1 MIDFALHIIV
11 VKDIAI
17 IKCIILSFYVI
28 RDIMKKK
35 SQPSVIRRMYL
46 GFAILVSLFVIT
58 IMFMLDGVSRIH
70 NQLKSITADA
80 LPLVSVSNNVSVQLL
95 VADKIFK
102 DYLTSQD
109 PQAMTTYSTEFE
121 KQTRI
126 FQQTR
131 NQLEQVTKNNPQLTK
146 SIQALTALEKRYF
159 AEAIIAMTN
168 YRLLL
173 LATDDRQQS
182 ARQFQQLQTELNIG
196 MKEFINEQDNI
207 AVKMLSKNYFEKL
220 KETETITLDALAS
233 DDATAIEKAIKS
245 NKVSV
250 NHLKN
255 TFRSLSTLQPKLKQA
270 FNDSVE
276 QYSID
281 IGRKDGVLDQH
292 FEYIQAQHR
301 LYSNIATLAKEIN
314 QAMSIVGDFNKQAN
328 SQMSQTITTA
338 DKTYTD
344 VVTKAI
350 IISITVIFLAIVV
363 GWYLARSVR
372 QPLVAILKTLDALTA
387 GNMTQRTE
395 TSHFIEFS
403 KLSNHINTLAEN
415 LQQILSQI
423 SHASSELS
431 TVATE
436 NHATTAEAKLRL
448 NSQRQQT
455 ASAATAMVEME
466 HSVTDVS
473 KSAQITMERVN
484 EVEQASATG
493 REVMTS
499 NINTAHQLS
508 TRLDESVHAVEQLQK
523 MSSNIGSILDVIRNI
538 ADQTNLLA
546 LNAAIEAARAGEQG
560 RGFAVVADEVRVL
573 AKRTTDSTSEIEA
586 MIKNLQTSSGQA
598 MTMMQ
603 SCVTEMDN
611 SISLASNANS
621 SMEEIQAIIIEISD
635 MSSQIAQAAEEQRCT
650 TTEIARSLEDISHI
664 ADNSYNAMEEMA
676 DTGVKLEH
684 LATEQNTL
692 VSRFKL

>member
-1 MIDFALHIIV
+1 
-11 VKDIAI
+11 
-17 IKCIILSFYVI
+17 
-28 RDIMKKK
+28 MKKK
-35 SQPSVIRRMYL
+35 SQTSVIRRMYL
-46 GFAILVSLFVIT
+46 GFTILVSLFVVT
-58 IMFMLDGVSRIH
+58 VMFMLDGIDRIH
-70 NQLKSITADA
+70 NQLKSITTDA
-80 LPLVSVSNNVSVQLL
+80 LPLVSASHNVSLQLL

-109 PQAMTTYSTEFE
+109 PQVMTAYSTEFE
-121 KQTRI
+121 QQTTV
-126 FQQTR
+126 FQQAR
-131 NQLEQVTKNNPQLTK
+131 NQLQQVTKNNPQLKK
-146 SIQALTALEKRYF
+146 SIQALTALEQRYF
-159 AEAIIAMTN
+159 TEATVAMTN

-173 LATDDRQQS
+173 LATNERQQS
-182 ARQFQQLQTELNIG
+182 SRQFQQLQTELNIG
-196 MKEFINEQDNI
+196 MKEFINEQDNLT
-207 AVKMLSKNYFEKL
+207 VKMLSKNYFLKL

-233 DDATAIEKAIKS
+233 DDTTVIEKAIKS
-245 NKVSV
+245 NKISV

-255 TFRSLSTLQPKLKQA
+255 TFRSLSVLQPELKQA
-270 FNDSVE
+270 FNESVE
-276 QYSID
+276 QYSLD
-281 IGRKDGVLDQH
+281 IGRAGGVLDQH

-314 QAMSIVGDFNKQAN
+314 QAMDLVGNFNKQAN
-328 SQMSQTITTA
+328 SQMSTTIATA
-338 DKTYTD
+338 DMTYTE

-350 IISITVIFLAIVV
+350 IIGIAVILLAIIV

-372 QPLVAILKTLDALTA
+372 RPLMAILKTLEALTT

-395 TSHFIEFS
+395 TSAFIEFS
-403 KLSNHINTLAEN
+403 QLSHHINMLAQN
-415 LQQILSQI
+415 LQQILTQI
-423 SHASSELS
+423 SHTSAELS

-436 NHATTAEAKLRL
+436 NHTTTAEAKQRL
-448 NSQRQQT
+448 NNQRQQT

-473 KSAQITMERVN
+473 KNIQITMERVN

-573 AKRTTDSTSEIEA
+573 AKRTTDSTAEIEA

-598 MTMMQ
+598 MNMMQ
-603 SCVTEMDN
+603 SCVIEMDN

-664 ADNSYNAMEEMA
+664 ADNSYNTMEEMA

>member
-1 MIDFALHIIV
+1 
-11 VKDIAI
+11 
-17 IKCIILSFYVI
+17 
-28 RDIMKKK
+28 
-35 SQPSVIRRMYL
+35 MYL
-46 GFAILVSLFVIT
+46 GFAILVALFVIT
-58 IMFMLDGVSRIH
+58 IIFMLDGVGRIH

-80 LPLVSVSNNVSVQLL
+80 LPLVSMSNNVSVQLL

-109 PQAMTTYSTEFE
+109 PQAMTTYRTEFK
-121 KQTRI
+121 KQTTV
-126 FQQTR
+126 FQQAR
-131 NQLEQVTKNNPQLTK
+131 NQLQQITKNNPQLTK
-146 SIQALTALEKRYF
+146 SIQELTALEQRYF
-159 AEAIIAMTN
+159 DEATIAMTN
-168 YRLLL
+168 YRSLL
-173 LATDDRQQS
+173 LAANKRQQS
-182 ARQFQQLQTELNIG
+182 SRQFQQLQTELNIG

-207 AVKMLSKNYFEKL
+207 AVKILSKNYFEKL
-220 KETETITLDALAS
+220 KETEIITLDALAS
-233 DDATAIEKAIKS
+233 DNTTAIEKAIKS
-245 NKVSV
+245 NKISV

-270 FNDSVE
+270 FGNSVE
-276 QYSID
+276 QYGLD
-281 IGRKDGVLDQH
+281 IGRTGGVLDQH
-292 FEYIQAQHR
+292 FEYIQAQHL

-314 QAMSIVGDFNKQAN
+314 QAMDLVGNFNKQAN
-328 SQMSQTITTA
+328 NQMSNTITTA
-338 DKTYTD
+338 DKTYSD
-344 VVTKAI
+344 VVTKAL
-350 IISITVIFLAIVV
+350 IISIIVILLAIIV

-372 QPLVAILKTLDALTA
+372 RPLMAILKTLETLTA

-395 TSHFIEFS
+395 TSTFIEFS
-403 KLSNHINTLAEN
+403 QLNHHINMLAQN
-415 LQQILSQI
+415 LQQILTQI
-423 SHASSELS
+423 SHTSAELS

-473 KSAQITMERVN
+473 KSAKITMERVN

-573 AKRTTDSTSEIEA
+573 AKRTTDSTAEIEA

-598 MTMMQ
+598 MNMMQ
-603 SCVTEMDN
+603 SCVIEMDN

-664 ADNSYNAMEEMA
+664 ADNSYNTMEEMA

>member
-1 MIDFALHIIV
+1 
-11 VKDIAI
+11 
-17 IKCIILSFYVI
+17 
-28 RDIMKKK
+28 
-35 SQPSVIRRMYL
+35 MYL
-46 GFAILVSLFVIT
+46 GFAILVALFVIT
-58 IMFMLDGVSRIH
+58 IMFMLDGVDRIH
-70 NQLKSITADA
+70 NQLKSITTDA
-80 LPLVSVSNNVSVQLL
+80 LPLVSASHNASLQLL

-109 PQAMTTYSTEFE
+109 PKAMAAYSAEFE
-121 KQTRI
+121 QQTTV
-126 FQQTR
+126 FQQAR
-131 NQLEQVTKNNPQLTK
+131 NQLQQVTKNNPQLK
-146 SIQALTALEKRYF
+146 GSIQALTELEQRYF
-159 AEAIIAMTN
+159 AEATIAMTN

-173 LATDDRQQS
+173 LATNERQQS
-182 ARQFQQLQTELNIG
+182 ARQFRQLQAELNIG
-196 MKEFINEQDNI
+196 MKEFINEQDNL
-207 AVKMLSKNYFEKL
+207 AVKMLSKNYFIKL

-233 DDATAIEKAIKS
+233 DDTAEIEKAIRS
-245 NKVSV
+245 NKISV

-255 TFRSLSTLQPKLKQA
+255 TFRSLSILQPELTQA
-270 FNDSVE
+270 FGKSVE
-276 QYSID
+276 QYGLD
-281 IGRKDGVLDQH
+281 IGRPGGVLDQH

-314 QAMSIVGDFNKQAN
+314 QSMNIVGDFNKQAN
-328 SQMSQTITTA
+328 DQMSTTIATA
-338 DKTYTD
+338 DTTYSE

-350 IISITVIFLAIVV
+350 IIGIAVILLAIIV

-372 QPLVAILKTLDALTA
+372 RPLMAILKTLEALTA

-395 TSHFIEFS
+395 ASTFIEFS
-403 KLSNHINTLAEN
+403 QLNHHINMLAQN
-415 LQQILSQI
+415 LQQILTQI

-436 NHATTAEAKLRL
+436 NHATTAEAKRRL
-448 NSQRQQT
+448 NNQRQQT
-455 ASAATAMVEME
+455 ASAATAMIEME

-484 EVEQASATG
+484 EVELASATG

-508 TRLDESVHAVEQLQK
+508 TRLDESVHAVQQLQK

-573 AKRTTDSTSEIEA
+573 AKRTTDSTAEIEA
-586 MIKNLQTSSGQA
+586 MIKNLQSSSGQA
-598 MTMMQ
+598 MNMMQ

-635 MSSQIAQAAEEQRCT
+635 MSTQIAQAAEEQRCT
-650 TTEIARSLEDISHI
+650 TAEIARSLEDISQI
-664 ADNSYNAMEEMA
+664 ADNSYNTMEEMA

>member
-1 MIDFALHIIV
+1 
-11 VKDIAI
+11 
-17 IKCIILSFYVI
+17 
-28 RDIMKKK
+28 
-35 SQPSVIRRMYL
+35 MYL
-46 GFAILVSLFVIT
+46 GFAILVALFVIT
-58 IMFMLDGVSRIH
+58 IIFMLDGVSRIH

-80 LPLVSVSNNVSVQLL
+80 LPLVSMSNNVSVQLL

-109 PQAMTTYSTEFE
+109 PQAMTTYRTEFK
-121 KQTRI
+121 KQTTV
-126 FQQTR
+126 FQQAR
-131 NQLEQVTKNNPQLTK
+131 NQLQQITKNNPQLTK
-146 SIQALTALEKRYF
+146 SIQALTALEQRYF
-159 AEAIIAMTN
+159 DEATIAMTN
-168 YRLLL
+168 YRSLL
-173 LATDDRQQS
+173 LATNKRQQS
-182 ARQFQQLQTELNIG
+182 SRQFQQLQTELNIG

-207 AVKMLSKNYFEKL
+207 AVKILSKNYFEKL
-220 KETETITLDALAS
+220 KETEIITLDALAS
-233 DDATAIEKAIKS
+233 DNTTAIEKAIKS
-245 NKVSV
+245 NKISV

-270 FNDSVE
+270 FGNSVE
-276 QYSID
+276 QYGLD
-281 IGRKDGVLDQH
+281 IGRTGGVLDQH
-292 FEYIQAQHR
+292 FEYIQAQHL

-314 QAMSIVGDFNKQAN
+314 QAMGIVGDFNKQAN
-328 SQMSQTITTA
+328 NQMSNTITTA
-338 DKTYTD
+338 DKTYSD
-344 VVTKAI
+344 VVTKAL
-350 IISITVIFLAIVV
+350 IISIIVILLAIIV

-372 QPLVAILKTLDALTA
+372 RPLMAILKTLETLTA

-395 TSHFIEFS
+395 TSTFIEFS
-403 KLSNHINTLAEN
+403 QLNHHINMLAQN
-415 LQQILSQI
+415 LQQILTQI
-423 SHASSELS
+423 SHTSAELS

-473 KSAQITMERVN
+473 KSAKITMERVN

-523 MSSNIGSILDVIRNI
+523 MSRNIGSILDVIRNI

-573 AKRTTDSTSEIEA
+573 AKRTTDSTAEIEV

-598 MTMMQ
+598 MNMMQ

-611 SISLASNANS
+611 SINLASNANS

-650 TTEIARSLEDISHI
+650 TTEIARSLEDISYI
-664 ADNSYNAMEEMA
+664 ADNSYNTMEEMA

>member
-1 MIDFALHIIV
+1 
-11 VKDIAI
+11 
-17 IKCIILSFYVI
+17 
-28 RDIMKKK
+28 MKKK
-35 SQPSVIRRMYL
+35 SQSSVIRRMYL
-46 GFAILVSLFVIT
+46 GFAILVALFVIT
-58 IMFMLDGVSRIH
+58 IIFMLDGVSRIH

-80 LPLVSVSNNVSVQLL
+80 LPLVSMSNNVSVQLL

-109 PQAMTTYSTEFE
+109 PQAMTTYRTEFK
-121 KQTRI
+121 KQTTV
-126 FQQTR
+126 FQQAR
-131 NQLEQVTKNNPQLTK
+131 NQLQQITKNNPQLTK
-146 SIQALTALEKRYF
+146 SIQALTALEQRYF
-159 AEAIIAMTN
+159 DEATIAMTN
-168 YRLLL
+168 YRSLL
-173 LATDDRQQS
+173 LATNKRQQS
-182 ARQFQQLQTELNIG
+182 SRQFQQLQTELNIG

-207 AVKMLSKNYFEKL
+207 AVKILSKNYFEKL
-220 KETETITLDALAS
+220 KETEIITLDALAS
-233 DDATAIEKAIKS
+233 DNTTAIEKAIKS
-245 NKVSV
+245 NKISV

-270 FNDSVE
+270 FGNSVE
-276 QYSID
+276 QYGLD
-281 IGRKDGVLDQH
+281 IGRTGGVLDQH
-292 FEYIQAQHR
+292 FEYIQAQHL

-314 QAMSIVGDFNKQAN
+314 QAMGIVGDFNKQAN
-328 SQMSQTITTA
+328 NQMSNTITTA
-338 DKTYTD
+338 DKTYSD
-344 VVTKAI
+344 VVTKAL
-350 IISITVIFLAIVV
+350 IISIIVILLAIIV

-372 QPLVAILKTLDALTA
+372 RPLMAILKTLETLTA

-395 TSHFIEFS
+395 TSTFIEFS
-403 KLSNHINTLAEN
+403 QLNHHINMLAQN
-415 LQQILSQI
+415 LQQILTQI
-423 SHASSELS
+423 SHTSAELS

-473 KSAQITMERVN
+473 KSAKITMERVN

-523 MSSNIGSILDVIRNI
+523 MSRNIGSILDVIRNI

-573 AKRTTDSTSEIEA
+573 AKRTTDSTAEIEV

-598 MTMMQ
+598 MNMMQ

-611 SISLASNANS
+611 SINLASNANS

-650 TTEIARSLEDISHI
+650 TTEIARSLEDISYI
-664 ADNSYNAMEEMA
+664 ADNSYNTMEEMA

>member
-1 MIDFALHIIV
+1 
-11 VKDIAI
+11 
-17 IKCIILSFYVI
+17 
-28 RDIMKKK
+28 
-35 SQPSVIRRMYL
+35 MYL
-46 GFAILVSLFVIT
+46 GFAILVALFVIT
-58 IMFMLDGVSRIH
+58 IIFMLDGVGRIH

-80 LPLVSVSNNVSVQLL
+80 LPLVSMSNNVSVQLL

-109 PQAMTTYSTEFE
+109 PQAMTTYRTEFK
-121 KQTRI
+121 KQTTV
-126 FQQTR
+126 FQQAR
-131 NQLEQVTKNNPQLTK
+131 NQLQQITKNNPQLTK
-146 SIQALTALEKRYF
+146 SIQALTALEQRYF
-159 AEAIIAMTN
+159 DEATIAMTN
-168 YRLLL
+168 YRSLL
-173 LATDDRQQS
+173 LATNKRQQS
-182 ARQFQQLQTELNIG
+182 SRQFQQLQTELNIG

-207 AVKMLSKNYFEKL
+207 AVKILSKNYFEKL
-220 KETETITLDALAS
+220 KETEIITLDALAS
-233 DDATAIEKAIKS
+233 DNTTAIEKAIKS
-245 NKVSV
+245 NKISV

-270 FNDSVE
+270 FGNSVE
-276 QYSID
+276 QYGLD
-281 IGRKDGVLDQH
+281 IGRTGGVLDQH
-292 FEYIQAQHR
+292 FEYIQAQHL

-314 QAMSIVGDFNKQAN
+314 QAMDLVGDFNKQAN
-328 SQMSQTITTA
+328 NQMSNTITTA
-338 DKTYTD
+338 DKTYSD
-344 VVTKAI
+344 VVTKAL
-350 IISITVIFLAIVV
+350 IISIIVILLAIIV

-372 QPLVAILKTLDALTA
+372 RPLMAILKTLETLTA

-395 TSHFIEFS
+395 TSTFIEFS
-403 KLSNHINTLAEN
+403 QLNHHINMLAQN
-415 LQQILSQI
+415 LQQILTQI
-423 SHASSELS
+423 SHTSAELS

-473 KSAQITMERVN
+473 KSAKITMERVN

-523 MSSNIGSILDVIRNI
+523 MSRNIGSILDVIRNI

-573 AKRTTDSTSEIEA
+573 AKRTTDSTAEIEV

-598 MTMMQ
+598 MNMMQ

-611 SISLASNANS
+611 SINLASNANS

-650 TTEIARSLEDISHI
+650 TTEIARSLEDISYI
-664 ADNSYNAMEEMA
+664 ADNSYNTMEEMA

>member
-1 MIDFALHIIV
+1 
-11 VKDIAI
+11 
-17 IKCIILSFYVI
+17 
-28 RDIMKKK
+28 MKKK
-35 SQPSVIRRMYL
+35 SQTSVIRRMYL
-46 GFAILVSLFVIT
+46 GFAILVALFVIT
-58 IMFMLDGVSRIH
+58 IMFMLDGVDRIH
-70 NQLKSITADA
+70 NQLKSITTGA
-80 LPLVSVSNNVSVQLL
+80 LPLVSASHNVSLQLL

-109 PQAMTTYSTEFE
+109 PTAMAAYSVEFE
-121 KQTRI
+121 QQTTL
-126 FQQTR
+126 FQQAR
-131 NQLEQVTKNNPQLTK
+131 NQLQQVTKNNPQLEK
-146 SIQALTALEKRYF
+146 SIQALTELEQRYF
-159 AEAIIAMTN
+159 TEATIAMTN

-173 LATDDRQQS
+173 LATNERQQS

-196 MKEFINEQDNI
+196 MKEFINEQDNLT
-207 AVKMLSKNYFEKL
+207 VKMLSKNYFLKL

-233 DDATAIEKAIKS
+233 DNTAEIEKAIRS
-245 NKVSV
+245 NKISV

-255 TFRSLSTLQPKLKQA
+255 TFRSLSILQPELTQA
-270 FNDSVE
+270 FGKSVE
-276 QYSID
+276 QYGLD
-281 IGRKDGVLDQH
+281 IGRTGGVLDQH

-314 QAMSIVGDFNKQAN
+314 QSMTIVGDFNKQAN
-328 SQMSQTITTA
+328 SQMSNTIATA
-338 DKTYTD
+338 DTTYSE

-350 IISITVIFLAIVV
+350 IIGIAVILLAITV

-372 QPLVAILKTLDALTA
+372 QPLMAILKTLEALTA
-387 GNMTQRTE
+387 GNMTQRTAAS
-395 TSHFIEFS
+395 TFIEFS
-403 KLSNHINTLAEN
+403 QLNHHINMLAQN
-415 LQQILSQI
+415 LQQILTQI
-423 SHASSELS
+423 SHTSSELS

-436 NHATTAEAKLRL
+436 NHATTAEAKQRL
-448 NSQRQQT
+448 NNQRQQT
-455 ASAATAMVEME
+455 ASAATAMIEME

-508 TRLDESVHAVEQLQK
+508 TRLDESVQAVQQLQK

-573 AKRTTDSTSEIEA
+573 AKRTTDSTAEIED
-586 MIKNLQTSSGQA
+586 MIKNLQSSSGQA
-598 MTMMQ
+598 MHMMQ

-635 MSSQIAQAAEEQRCT
+635 MSTQIAQAAEEQRCT

-664 ADNSYNAMEEMA
+664 ADNSYNTMEKMA

>member
-1 MIDFALHIIV
+1 
-11 VKDIAI
+11 
-17 IKCIILSFYVI
+17 
-28 RDIMKKK
+28 
-35 SQPSVIRRMYL
+35 MYL
-46 GFAILVSLFVIT
+46 GFAILVALFVIT
-58 IMFMLDGVSRIH
+58 IMFMLDGVDRIH
-70 NQLKSITADA
+70 NQLKSITTDA
-80 LPLVSVSNNVSVQLL
+80 LPLVSASHNASLQLL

-109 PQAMTTYSTEFE
+109 PKAMAAYSAEFE
-121 KQTRI
+121 QQTTV
-126 FQQTR
+126 FQQAR
-131 NQLEQVTKNNPQLTK
+131 NQLQQVTKNNPQLK
-146 SIQALTALEKRYF
+146 GSIQALTELEQRYF
-159 AEAIIAMTN
+159 AEATIAMTN

-173 LATDDRQQS
+173 LATNERQQS
-182 ARQFQQLQTELNIG
+182 ARQFQQLQAELNIG
-196 MKEFINEQDNI
+196 MKEFINEQDNL
-207 AVKMLSKNYFEKL
+207 AVKMLSKNYFIKL

-233 DDATAIEKAIKS
+233 DDTAEIEKAIRS
-245 NKVSV
+245 NKISV

-255 TFRSLSTLQPKLKQA
+255 TFRSLSILQPELTQA
-270 FNDSVE
+270 FGKSVE
-276 QYSID
+276 QYGLD
-281 IGRKDGVLDQH
+281 IGRPGGVLDQH

-314 QAMSIVGDFNKQAN
+314 QSMNIVGDFNKQAN
-328 SQMSQTITTA
+328 DQMSTTIATA
-338 DKTYTD
+338 DTTYSE

-350 IISITVIFLAIVV
+350 IIGIAVILLAIIV

-372 QPLVAILKTLDALTA
+372 RPLMAILKTLEALTA

-395 TSHFIEFS
+395 ASTFIEFS
-403 KLSNHINTLAEN
+403 QLNHHINMLAQN
-415 LQQILSQI
+415 LQQILTQI

-436 NHATTAEAKLRL
+436 NHATTAEAKRRL
-448 NSQRQQT
+448 NNQRQQT
-455 ASAATAMVEME
+455 ASAATAMIEME

-484 EVEQASATG
+484 EVELASATG

-508 TRLDESVHAVEQLQK
+508 TRLDESVHAVQQLQK

-573 AKRTTDSTSEIEA
+573 AKRTTDSTAEIEA
-586 MIKNLQTSSGQA
+586 MIKNLQSSSGQA
-598 MTMMQ
+598 MNMMQ

-635 MSSQIAQAAEEQRCT
+635 MSTQIAQAAEEQRCT
-650 TTEIARSLEDISHI
+650 TAEIARSLEDISQI
-664 ADNSYNAMEEMA
+664 ADNSYNTMEEMA

>member
-1 MIDFALHIIV
+1 
-11 VKDIAI
+11 
-17 IKCIILSFYVI
+17 
-28 RDIMKKK
+28 MKKK
-35 SQPSVIRRMYL
+35 SQTSVIRRMYL
-46 GFAILVSLFVIT
+46 GFTILVSLFVVT
-58 IMFMLDGVSRIH
+58 VMFMLDGIDRIH
-70 NQLKSITADA
+70 NQLKSITTDA
-80 LPLVSVSNNVSVQLL
+80 LPLVSASHNVSLQLL

-109 PQAMTTYSTEFE
+109 PQVMTAYSTEFE
-121 KQTRI
+121 QQTTV
-126 FQQTR
+126 FQQAR
-131 NQLEQVTKNNPQLTK
+131 NQLQQVTKNNPQLKK
-146 SIQALTALEKRYF
+146 SIQALTALEQRYF
-159 AEAIIAMTN
+159 TEATVAMTN

-173 LATDDRQQS
+173 LATNERQQS
-182 ARQFQQLQTELNIG
+182 SRQFQQLQTELNIG
-196 MKEFINEQDNI
+196 MKEFINEQDNLT
-207 AVKMLSKNYFEKL
+207 VKMLSKNYFLKL

-233 DDATAIEKAIKS
+233 DDTAVIEKAIKS
-245 NKVSV
+245 NKISV

-255 TFRSLSTLQPKLKQA
+255 TFRSLSVLQPELKQA
-270 FNDSVE
+270 FNKSVE
-276 QYSID
+276 QYSLD
-281 IGRKDGVLDQH
+281 IGRAGGVLDQH

-314 QAMSIVGDFNKQAN
+314 QAMDLVGNFNKQAN
-328 SQMSQTITTA
+328 SQMSTTIATA
-338 DKTYTD
+338 DMTYTE

-350 IISITVIFLAIVV
+350 IIGIAVILLAIIV

-372 QPLVAILKTLDALTA
+372 RPLMAILKTLEALTT

-395 TSHFIEFS
+395 TSAFIEFS
-403 KLSNHINTLAEN
+403 QLSHHINMLAQN
-415 LQQILSQI
+415 LQQILTQI
-423 SHASSELS
+423 SHTSAELS

-436 NHATTAEAKLRL
+436 NHTTTAEAKQRL
-448 NSQRQQT
+448 NNQRQQT

-473 KSAQITMERVN
+473 KNIQITMERVN

-573 AKRTTDSTSEIEA
+573 AKRTTDSTAEIEA

-598 MTMMQ
+598 MNMMQ
-603 SCVTEMDN
+603 SCVIEMDN

-664 ADNSYNAMEEMA
+664 ADNSYNTMEEMA

>member
-1 MIDFALHIIV
+1 
-11 VKDIAI
+11 
-17 IKCIILSFYVI
+17 
-28 RDIMKKK
+28 MKKK
-35 SQPSVIRRMYL
+35 SQTSVIRRMYL
-46 GFAILVSLFVIT
+46 GFAILVALFVVT
-58 IMFMLDGVSRIH
+58 IIFMLDGVDRIH
-70 NQLKSITADA
+70 NQLKSITTGA
-80 LPLVSVSNNVSVQLL
+80 LPLVSASHNVSLQLL

-109 PQAMTTYSTEFE
+109 PTAMAAYSVEFE
-121 KQTRI
+121 QQTTL
-126 FQQTR
+126 FQQAR
-131 NQLEQVTKNNPQLTK
+131 NQLQQVTKNNPQLKK
-146 SIQALTALEKRYF
+146 SIQALTELEQRYF
-159 AEAIIAMTN
+159 AEATIAMTN

-173 LATDDRQQS
+173 LATNERQQS

-196 MKEFINEQDNI
+196 MKEFINEQDNLT
-207 AVKMLSKNYFEKL
+207 VKMLSKNYFLKL

-233 DDATAIEKAIKS
+233 DNTAEIEKAIRS
-245 NKVSV
+245 NKISV

-255 TFRSLSTLQPKLKQA
+255 TFRSLSILQPELTQA
-270 FNDSVE
+270 FGKSVE
-276 QYSID
+276 QYGLD
-281 IGRKDGVLDQH
+281 IGRTGGVLDQH

-314 QAMSIVGDFNKQAN
+314 QSMTIVGDFNKQAN
-328 SQMSQTITTA
+328 SQMSNTIATA
-338 DKTYTD
+338 DTTYSE

-350 IISITVIFLAIVV
+350 IIGIAVILLAITV

-372 QPLVAILKTLDALTA
+372 QPLMAILKTLEALTA
-387 GNMTQRTE
+387 GNMTQRTAAS
-395 TSHFIEFS
+395 TFIEFS
-403 KLSNHINTLAEN
+403 QLNHHINMLAQN
-415 LQQILSQI
+415 LQQILTQI
-423 SHASSELS
+423 SHTSSELS

-436 NHATTAEAKLRL
+436 NHATTAEAKQRL
-448 NSQRQQT
+448 NNQRQQT
-455 ASAATAMVEME
+455 ASAATAMIEME

-473 KSAQITMERVN
+473 KNAQITMERVN

-508 TRLDESVHAVEQLQK
+508 TRLDESVQAVQQLQK

-573 AKRTTDSTSEIEA
+573 AKRTTDSTAEIED
-586 MIKNLQTSSGQA
+586 MIKNLQSSSGQA
-598 MTMMQ
+598 MHMMQ
-603 SCVTEMDN
+603 SCVTEMNN

-635 MSSQIAQAAEEQRCT
+635 MSTQIAQAAEEQRCT

-664 ADNSYNAMEEMA
+664 ADNSYNTMEKMA

>member
-1 MIDFALHIIV
+1 
-11 VKDIAI
+11 
-17 IKCIILSFYVI
+17 
-28 RDIMKKK
+28 
-35 SQPSVIRRMYL
+35 MYL
-46 GFAILVSLFVIT
+46 GFAILVALFVIT
-58 IMFMLDGVSRIH
+58 IMFMLDGVDRIH
-70 NQLKSITADA
+70 NQLKSITTDA
-80 LPLVSVSNNVSVQLL
+80 LPLVSASHNASLQLL

-109 PQAMTTYSTEFE
+109 PKAMAAYSAEFE
-121 KQTRI
+121 QQTTV
-126 FQQTR
+126 FQQAR
-131 NQLEQVTKNNPQLTK
+131 NQLQQVTKNNPQLK
-146 SIQALTALEKRYF
+146 GSIQALTELEQRYF
-159 AEAIIAMTN
+159 AEATIAMTN

-173 LATDDRQQS
+173 LATNERQQS
-182 ARQFQQLQTELNIG
+182 ARQFQQLQAELNIG
-196 MKEFINEQDNI
+196 MKEFINEQDNL
-207 AVKMLSKNYFEKL
+207 AVKMLSKNYFIKL

-233 DDATAIEKAIKS
+233 DDTAEIEKAIRS
-245 NKVSV
+245 NKISV

-255 TFRSLSTLQPKLKQA
+255 TFRSLSILQPELTQA
-270 FNDSVE
+270 FGKSVE
-276 QYSID
+276 QYGLD
-281 IGRKDGVLDQH
+281 IGRPGGVLDQH

-314 QAMSIVGDFNKQAN
+314 QSMNIVGDFNKQAN
-328 SQMSQTITTA
+328 DQMSTTIATA
-338 DKTYTD
+338 DTTYSE

-350 IISITVIFLAIVV
+350 IIGIAVILLAIIV

-372 QPLVAILKTLDALTA
+372 RPLMAILKTLEALTA

-395 TSHFIEFS
+395 ASTFIEFS
-403 KLSNHINTLAEN
+403 QLNHHINMLAQN
-415 LQQILSQI
+415 LQQILTQI

-436 NHATTAEAKLRL
+436 NHATTAEAKRRL
-448 NSQRQQT
+448 NNQRQQT
-455 ASAATAMVEME
+455 ASAATAMIEME

-484 EVEQASATG
+484 EVELASATG

-508 TRLDESVHAVEQLQK
+508 TRLDESVHAVQQLQK

-573 AKRTTDSTSEIEA
+573 AKRTTDSTAEIEA
-586 MIKNLQTSSGQA
+586 MIKNLQSSSGQA
-598 MTMMQ
+598 MNMMQ

-621 SMEEIQAIIIEISD
+621 SMEDIQAIIIEISD
-635 MSSQIAQAAEEQRCT
+635 MSTQIAQAAEEQRCT
-650 TTEIARSLEDISHI
+650 TAEIARSLEDISQI
-664 ADNSYNAMEEMA
+664 ADNSYNTMEEMA

>member
-1 MIDFALHIIV
+1 
-11 VKDIAI
+11 
-17 IKCIILSFYVI
+17 
-28 RDIMKKK
+28 
-35 SQPSVIRRMYL
+35 MYL
-46 GFAILVSLFVIT
+46 GFAILVALFVIT
-58 IMFMLDGVSRIH
+58 IMFMLDGVDRIH
-70 NQLKSITADA
+70 NQLKSITTGA
-80 LPLVSVSNNVSVQLL
+80 LPLVSASHNVSLQLL

-109 PQAMTTYSTEFE
+109 PTAMAAYSVEFE
-121 KQTRI
+121 QQTTL
-126 FQQTR
+126 FQQAR
-131 NQLEQVTKNNPQLTK
+131 NQLQQVTKNNPQLEK
-146 SIQALTALEKRYF
+146 SIQALTELEQRYF
-159 AEAIIAMTN
+159 TEATIAMTN

-173 LATDDRQQS
+173 LATNERQQS

-196 MKEFINEQDNI
+196 MKEFINEQDNLT
-207 AVKMLSKNYFEKL
+207 VKMLSKNYFLKL

-233 DDATAIEKAIKS
+233 DNTAEIEKAIRS
-245 NKVSV
+245 NKISV

-255 TFRSLSTLQPKLKQA
+255 TFRSLSILQPELTQA
-270 FNDSVE
+270 FGKSVE
-276 QYSID
+276 QYGLD
-281 IGRKDGVLDQH
+281 IGRTGGVLDQH

-314 QAMSIVGDFNKQAN
+314 QSMTIVGDFNKQAN
-328 SQMSQTITTA
+328 SQMSNTIATA
-338 DKTYTD
+338 DTTYSE

-350 IISITVIFLAIVV
+350 IIGIAVILLAITV

-372 QPLVAILKTLDALTA
+372 QPLMAILKTLEALTA
-387 GNMTQRTE
+387 GNMTQRTAAS
-395 TSHFIEFS
+395 TFIEFS
-403 KLSNHINTLAEN
+403 QLNHHINMLAQN
-415 LQQILSQI
+415 LQQILTQI
-423 SHASSELS
+423 SHTSSELS

-436 NHATTAEAKLRL
+436 NHATTAEAKQRL
-448 NSQRQQT
+448 NNQRQQT
-455 ASAATAMVEME
+455 ASAATAMIEME

-508 TRLDESVHAVEQLQK
+508 TRLDESVQAVQQLQK

-573 AKRTTDSTSEIEA
+573 AKRTTDSTAEIED
-586 MIKNLQTSSGQA
+586 MIKNLQSSSGQA
-598 MTMMQ
+598 MHMMQ

-635 MSSQIAQAAEEQRCT
+635 MSTQIAQAAEEQRCT

-664 ADNSYNAMEEMA
+664 ADNSYNTMEKMA

>member
-1 MIDFALHIIV
+1 MVING
-11 VKDIAI
+11 AI
-17 IKCIILSFYVI
+17 LELYEI

-35 SQPSVIRRMYL
+35 SQTSVIRRMYL
-46 GFAILVSLFVIT
+46 GFAILVALFVIT
-58 IMFMLDGVSRIH
+58 IMFMLDGVDRIH
-70 NQLKSITADA
+70 NQLKSITTDA
-80 LPLVSVSNNVSVQLL
+80 LPLVSASHNASLQLL

-109 PQAMTTYSTEFE
+109 PKAMAAYSAEFE
-121 KQTRI
+121 QQTTV
-126 FQQTR
+126 FQQAR
-131 NQLEQVTKNNPQLTK
+131 NQLQQVTKNNPQLK
-146 SIQALTALEKRYF
+146 GSIQALTELEQRYF
-159 AEAIIAMTN
+159 AEATIAMTN

-173 LATDDRQQS
+173 LATNERQQS
-182 ARQFQQLQTELNIG
+182 ARQFQQLQAELNIG
-196 MKEFINEQDNI
+196 MKEFINEQDNL
-207 AVKMLSKNYFEKL
+207 AVKMLSKNYFIKL

-233 DDATAIEKAIKS
+233 DDTAEIEKAIRS
-245 NKVSV
+245 NKISV

-255 TFRSLSTLQPKLKQA
+255 TFRSLSILQPELTQA
-270 FNDSVE
+270 FGKSVE
-276 QYSID
+276 QYGLD
-281 IGRKDGVLDQH
+281 IGRPGGVLDQH

-314 QAMSIVGDFNKQAN
+314 QSMNIVGDFNKQAN
-328 SQMSQTITTA
+328 DQMSTTIATA
-338 DKTYTD
+338 DTTYSE

-350 IISITVIFLAIVV
+350 IIGIAVILLAIIV

-372 QPLVAILKTLDALTA
+372 RPLMAILKTLEALTA

-395 TSHFIEFS
+395 ASTFIEFS
-403 KLSNHINTLAEN
+403 QLNHHINMLAQN
-415 LQQILSQI
+415 LQQILTQI

-436 NHATTAEAKLRL
+436 NHATTAEAKRRL
-448 NSQRQQT
+448 NNQRQQT
-455 ASAATAMVEME
+455 ASAATAMIEME

-484 EVEQASATG
+484 EVELASATG

-508 TRLDESVHAVEQLQK
+508 TRLDESVHAVQQLQK

-573 AKRTTDSTSEIEA
+573 AKRTTDSTAEIEA
-586 MIKNLQTSSGQA
+586 MIKNLQSSSGQA
-598 MTMMQ
+598 MNMMQ

-621 SMEEIQAIIIEISD
+621 SMEDIQAIIIEISD
-635 MSSQIAQAAEEQRCT
+635 MSTQIAQAAEEQRCT
-650 TTEIARSLEDISHI
+650 TAEIARSLEDISQI
-664 ADNSYNAMEEMA
+664 ADNSYNTMEEMA

>member
-1 MIDFALHIIV
+1 
-11 VKDIAI
+11 
-17 IKCIILSFYVI
+17 
-28 RDIMKKK
+28 MKKK
-35 SQPSVIRRMYL
+35 SQTSVIRRMYL
-46 GFAILVSLFVIT
+46 GFTILVSLFVVT
-58 IMFMLDGVSRIH
+58 VMFMLDGIDRIH
-70 NQLKSITADA
+70 NQLKSITTDA
-80 LPLVSVSNNVSVQLL
+80 LPLVSASHNVSLQLL

-109 PQAMTTYSTEFE
+109 PQVMTAYSTEFE
-121 KQTRI
+121 QQTTV
-126 FQQTR
+126 FQQAR
-131 NQLEQVTKNNPQLTK
+131 NQLQQVTKNNPQLKK
-146 SIQALTALEKRYF
+146 SIQALTALEQRYF
-159 AEAIIAMTN
+159 TEATVAMTN

-173 LATDDRQQS
+173 LATNERQQS
-182 ARQFQQLQTELNIG
+182 SRQFQQLQTELNIG
-196 MKEFINEQDNI
+196 MKEFINEQDNLT
-207 AVKMLSKNYFEKL
+207 VKMLSKNYFLKL

-233 DDATAIEKAIKS
+233 DDTTVIEKAIKS
-245 NKVSV
+245 NKISV

-255 TFRSLSTLQPKLKQA
+255 TFRSLSVLQPELKQA
-270 FNDSVE
+270 FNKSVE
-276 QYSID
+276 QYSLD
-281 IGRKDGVLDQH
+281 IGRAGGVLDQH

-314 QAMSIVGDFNKQAN
+314 QAMDLVGNFNKQAN
-328 SQMSQTITTA
+328 SQMSTTIATA
-338 DKTYTD
+338 DMTYTE

-350 IISITVIFLAIVV
+350 IIGIAVILLAIIV

-372 QPLVAILKTLDALTA
+372 RPLMAILKTLEALTT

-395 TSHFIEFS
+395 TSAFIEFS
-403 KLSNHINTLAEN
+403 QLSHHINMLAQN
-415 LQQILSQI
+415 LQQILTQI
-423 SHASSELS
+423 SHTSAELS

-436 NHATTAEAKLRL
+436 NHTTTAEAKQRL
-448 NSQRQQT
+448 NNQRQQT

-473 KSAQITMERVN
+473 KNIQITMERVN

-573 AKRTTDSTSEIEA
+573 AKRTTDSTAEIED
-586 MIKNLQTSSGQA
+586 MIKNLQSSSGQA
-598 MTMMQ
+598 MNMMQ

-611 SISLASNANS
+611 NISLASNANS

-635 MSSQIAQAAEEQRCT
+635 MSTQIAQAAEEQRCT

-664 ADNSYNAMEEMA
+664 ADNSYNTMEEMA

>member
-1 MIDFALHIIV
+1 
-11 VKDIAI
+11 
-17 IKCIILSFYVI
+17 
-28 RDIMKKK
+28 MKKK
-35 SQPSVIRRMYL
+35 SQTSVIRRMYL
-46 GFAILVSLFVIT
+46 GFTILVSLFVVT
-58 IMFMLDGVSRIH
+58 VMFMLDGIDRIH
-70 NQLKSITADA
+70 NQLKSITTDA
-80 LPLVSVSNNVSVQLL
+80 LPLVSASHNVSLQLL

-109 PQAMTTYSTEFE
+109 PQVMTAYSTEFE
-121 KQTRI
+121 QQTTV
-126 FQQTR
+126 FQQAR
-131 NQLEQVTKNNPQLTK
+131 NQLQQVTKNNPQLKK
-146 SIQALTALEKRYF
+146 SIQALTALEQRYF
-159 AEAIIAMTN
+159 TEATVAMTN

-173 LATDDRQQS
+173 LATNERQQS
-182 ARQFQQLQTELNIG
+182 SRQFQQLQTELNIG
-196 MKEFINEQDNI
+196 MKEFINEQDNLT
-207 AVKMLSKNYFEKL
+207 VKMLSKNYFLKL

-233 DDATAIEKAIKS
+233 DDTTVIEKAIKS
-245 NKVSV
+245 NKISV

-255 TFRSLSTLQPKLKQA
+255 TFRSLSVLQPELKQA
-270 FNDSVE
+270 FNKSVE
-276 QYSID
+276 QYSLD
-281 IGRKDGVLDQH
+281 IGRAGGVLDQH

-314 QAMSIVGDFNKQAN
+314 QAMDLVGNFNKQAN
-328 SQMSQTITTA
+328 SQMSTTIATA
-338 DKTYTD
+338 DMTYTE

-350 IISITVIFLAIVV
+350 IIGIAVILLAIIV

-372 QPLVAILKTLDALTA
+372 RPLMAILKTLEALTT

-395 TSHFIEFS
+395 TSAFIEFS
-403 KLSNHINTLAEN
+403 QLSHHINMLAQN
-415 LQQILSQI
+415 LQQILTQI
-423 SHASSELS
+423 SHTSAELS

-436 NHATTAEAKLRL
+436 NHTTTAEAKQRL
-448 NSQRQQT
+448 NNQRQQT

-473 KSAQITMERVN
+473 KNIQITMERVN

-560 RGFAVVADEVRVL
+560 HGFAVVADEVRVL
-573 AKRTTDSTSEIEA
+573 AKRTTDSTAEIEA

-598 MTMMQ
+598 MNMMQ
-603 SCVTEMDN
+603 SCVIEMDN

-664 ADNSYNAMEEMA
+664 ADNSYNTMEEMA

>member
-1 MIDFALHIIV
+1 
-11 VKDIAI
+11 
-17 IKCIILSFYVI
+17 
-28 RDIMKKK
+28 MKKK
-35 SQPSVIRRMYL
+35 SQSSVIRRMYL
-46 GFAILVSLFVIT
+46 GFAILVALFVIT
-58 IMFMLDGVSRIH
+58 IIFMLDGVGRIH

-80 LPLVSVSNNVSVQLL
+80 LPLVSMSNNVSVQLL

-109 PQAMTTYSTEFE
+109 PQAMTTYRTEFK
-121 KQTRI
+121 KQTTV
-126 FQQTR
+126 FQQAR
-131 NQLEQVTKNNPQLTK
+131 NQLQQITKNNPQLTK
-146 SIQALTALEKRYF
+146 SIQALTALEQRYF
-159 AEAIIAMTN
+159 DEATIAMTN
-168 YRLLL
+168 YRSLL
-173 LATDDRQQS
+173 LATNKRQQS
-182 ARQFQQLQTELNIG
+182 SRQFQQLQTELNIG

-207 AVKMLSKNYFEKL
+207 AVKILSKNYFEKL
-220 KETETITLDALAS
+220 KETEIITLDALAS
-233 DDATAIEKAIKS
+233 DNTTAIEKAIKS
-245 NKVSV
+245 NKISV

-270 FNDSVE
+270 FGNSVE
-276 QYSID
+276 QYGLD
-281 IGRKDGVLDQH
+281 IGRTGGVLDQH
-292 FEYIQAQHR
+292 FEYIQAQHL

-314 QAMSIVGDFNKQAN
+314 QAMDLVGNFNKQAN
-328 SQMSQTITTA
+328 NQMSNTITTA
-338 DKTYTD
+338 DKTYSD
-344 VVTKAI
+344 VVTKAL
-350 IISITVIFLAIVV
+350 IISIIVILLAIIV

-372 QPLVAILKTLDALTA
+372 RPLMAILKTLETLTA

-395 TSHFIEFS
+395 TSTFIEFS
-403 KLSNHINTLAEN
+403 QLNHHINMLAQN
-415 LQQILSQI
+415 LQQILTKI
-423 SHASSELS
+423 SHTSAELS

-473 KSAQITMERVN
+473 KSAKITMERVN

-523 MSSNIGSILDVIRNI
+523 MSRNIGSILDVIRNI

-560 RGFAVVADEVRVL
+560 RGFAVVVDEVRVL
-573 AKRTTDSTSEIEA
+573 AKRTTDSTAEIEV

-598 MTMMQ
+598 MNMMQ

-611 SISLASNANS
+611 SINLASNANS

-650 TTEIARSLEDISHI
+650 TTEIARSLEDISYI
-664 ADNSYNAMEEMA
+664 ADNSYNTMEEMA

>member
-1 MIDFALHIIV
+1 
-11 VKDIAI
+11 
-17 IKCIILSFYVI
+17 
-28 RDIMKKK
+28 MKKK
-35 SQPSVIRRMYL
+35 SQSSVIRRMYL
-46 GFAILVSLFVIT
+46 GFAILVALFVIT
-58 IMFMLDGVSRIH
+58 IIFMLDGVGRIH

-80 LPLVSVSNNVSVQLL
+80 LPLVSMSNNVSVQLL

-109 PQAMTTYSTEFE
+109 PQAMTTYRTEFK
-121 KQTRI
+121 KQTTV
-126 FQQTR
+126 FQQAR
-131 NQLEQVTKNNPQLTK
+131 NQLQQITKNNPQLTK
-146 SIQALTALEKRYF
+146 SIQALTALEQRYF
-159 AEAIIAMTN
+159 DEATIAMTN
-168 YRLLL
+168 YRSLL
-173 LATDDRQQS
+173 LATNKRQQS
-182 ARQFQQLQTELNIG
+182 SRQFQQLQTELNIG

-207 AVKMLSKNYFEKL
+207 AVKILSKNYFEKL
-220 KETETITLDALAS
+220 KETEIITLDALAS
-233 DDATAIEKAIKS
+233 DNTTAIEKAIKS
-245 NKVSV
+245 NKISV

-270 FNDSVE
+270 FGNSVE
-276 QYSID
+276 QYGLD
-281 IGRKDGVLDQH
+281 IGRTGGVLDQH
-292 FEYIQAQHR
+292 FEYIQAQHL

-314 QAMSIVGDFNKQAN
+314 QAMDLVGNFNKQAN
-328 SQMSQTITTA
+328 NQMSNTITTA
-338 DKTYTD
+338 DKTYSD
-344 VVTKAI
+344 VVTKAL
-350 IISITVIFLAIVV
+350 IISIIVILLAIIV

-372 QPLVAILKTLDALTA
+372 RPLMAILKTLETLTA

-395 TSHFIEFS
+395 TSTFIEFS
-403 KLSNHINTLAEN
+403 QLNHHINMLAQN
-415 LQQILSQI
+415 LQQILTQI
-423 SHASSELS
+423 SHTSAELS

-473 KSAQITMERVN
+473 KSAKITMERVN

-523 MSSNIGSILDVIRNI
+523 MSRNIGSILDVIRNI

-573 AKRTTDSTSEIEA
+573 AKRTTDSTAEIEV

-598 MTMMQ
+598 MNMMQ

-611 SISLASNANS
+611 SINLASNANS

-650 TTEIARSLEDISHI
+650 TTEIARSLEDISYI
-664 ADNSYNAMEEMA
+664 ADNSYNTMEEMA

>member
-1 MIDFALHIIV
+1 
-11 VKDIAI
+11 
-17 IKCIILSFYVI
+17 
-28 RDIMKKK
+28 
-35 SQPSVIRRMYL
+35 MYL

-58 IMFMLDGVSRIH
+58 IIFMLDGVGRIH

-80 LPLVSVSNNVSVQLL
+80 LPLVSMSNNVSVQLL

-109 PQAMTTYSTEFE
+109 PQAMTTYRTEFK
-121 KQTRI
+121 KQTTV
-126 FQQTR
+126 FQQAR
-131 NQLEQVTKNNPQLTK
+131 NQLQQITKNNPQLTK
-146 SIQALTALEKRYF
+146 SIQALTALEQRYF
-159 AEAIIAMTN
+159 DEATIAMTN
-168 YRLLL
+168 YRSLL
-173 LATDDRQQS
+173 LATNKRQQS
-182 ARQFQQLQTELNIG
+182 SRQFQQLQTELNIG

-207 AVKMLSKNYFEKL
+207 AVKILSKNYFEKL
-220 KETETITLDALAS
+220 KETEIITLDALAS
-233 DDATAIEKAIKS
+233 DNTTAIEKAIKS
-245 NKVSV
+245 NKISV

-270 FNDSVE
+270 FGNSVE
-276 QYSID
+276 QYGLD
-281 IGRKDGVLDQH
+281 IGRTGGVLDQH
-292 FEYIQAQHR
+292 FEYIQAQHL

-314 QAMSIVGDFNKQAN
+314 QAMDLVGNFNKQAN
-328 SQMSQTITTA
+328 NQMSNTITTA
-338 DKTYTD
+338 DKTYSD
-344 VVTKAI
+344 VVTKAL
-350 IISITVIFLAIVV
+350 IISIIVILLAIIV

-372 QPLVAILKTLDALTA
+372 RPLMAILKTLETLTA

-395 TSHFIEFS
+395 TSTFIEFS
-403 KLSNHINTLAEN
+403 QLNHHINMLAQN
-415 LQQILSQI
+415 LQQILTQI
-423 SHASSELS
+423 SHTSAELS

-473 KSAQITMERVN
+473 KSAKITMERVN

-523 MSSNIGSILDVIRNI
+523 MSRNIGSILDVIRNI

-573 AKRTTDSTSEIEA
+573 AKRTTDSTAEIEV

-598 MTMMQ
+598 MNMMQ

-611 SISLASNANS
+611 SINLASNANS

-650 TTEIARSLEDISHI
+650 TTEIARSLEDISYI
-664 ADNSYNAMEEMA
+664 ADNSYNTMEEMA

>member
-1 MIDFALHIIV
+1 
-11 VKDIAI
+11 
-17 IKCIILSFYVI
+17 
-28 RDIMKKK
+28 MKKK
-35 SQPSVIRRMYL
+35 SQSSVIRRMYL
-46 GFAILVSLFVIT
+46 GFAILVALFVIT
-58 IMFMLDGVSRIH
+58 IIFMLDGVGRIH

-80 LPLVSVSNNVSVQLL
+80 LPLVSMSNNVSVQLL

-109 PQAMTTYSTEFE
+109 PQAMTTYRTEFK
-121 KQTRI
+121 KQTTV
-126 FQQTR
+126 FQQAR
-131 NQLEQVTKNNPQLTK
+131 NQLQQITKNNPQLTK
-146 SIQALTALEKRYF
+146 SIQALTALEQRYF
-159 AEAIIAMTN
+159 DEATIAMTN
-168 YRLLL
+168 YRSLL
-173 LATDDRQQS
+173 LATNKRQQS
-182 ARQFQQLQTELNIG
+182 SRQFQQLQTELNIG

-207 AVKMLSKNYFEKL
+207 AVKILSKNYFEKL
-220 KETETITLDALAS
+220 KETEIITLDALAS
-233 DDATAIEKAIKS
+233 DNTTAIEKAIKS
-245 NKVSV
+245 NKISV

-270 FNDSVE
+270 FGNSVE
-276 QYSID
+276 QYGLD
-281 IGRKDGVLDQH
+281 IGRTGGVLDQH
-292 FEYIQAQHR
+292 FEYIQAQHL

-314 QAMSIVGDFNKQAN
+314 QAMDLVGNFNKQAN
-328 SQMSQTITTA
+328 NQMSNTITTA
-338 DKTYTD
+338 DKTYSD
-344 VVTKAI
+344 VVTKAL
-350 IISITVIFLAIVV
+350 IISIIVILLAIIV

-372 QPLVAILKTLDALTA
+372 RPLMAILKTLETLTA

-395 TSHFIEFS
+395 TSTFIEFS
-403 KLSNHINTLAEN
+403 QLNHHINMLAQN
-415 LQQILSQI
+415 LQQILTQI
-423 SHASSELS
+423 SHTSAELS

-473 KSAQITMERVN
+473 KSAKITMERVN

-523 MSSNIGSILDVIRNI
+523 MSRNIGSILDVIRNI

-573 AKRTTDSTSEIEA
+573 AKRTTDSTAEIEV
-586 MIKNLQTSSGQA
+586 MIKNLQTSSSQA
-598 MTMMQ
+598 MNMMQ

-611 SISLASNANS
+611 SINLASNANS

-650 TTEIARSLEDISHI
+650 TTEIARSLEDISYI
-664 ADNSYNAMEEMA
+664 ADNSYNTMEEMA

>member
-1 MIDFALHIIV
+1 
-11 VKDIAI
+11 
-17 IKCIILSFYVI
+17 
-28 RDIMKKK
+28 MKKK
-35 SQPSVIRRMYL
+35 SQTSVIRRMYL
-46 GFAILVSLFVIT
+46 GFAILVALFVIT
-58 IMFMLDGVSRIH
+58 IMFMLDGVDRIH
-70 NQLKSITADA
+70 NQLKSITTGA
-80 LPLVSVSNNVSVQLL
+80 LPLVSASHNVSLQLL

-109 PQAMTTYSTEFE
+109 PTAMAAYSVEFE
-121 KQTRI
+121 QQTTL
-126 FQQTR
+126 FQQAR
-131 NQLEQVTKNNPQLTK
+131 NQLQQVTKNNPQLEK
-146 SIQALTALEKRYF
+146 SILALTELEQRYF
-159 AEAIIAMTN
+159 TEATIAMTN

-173 LATDDRQQS
+173 LATNERQQS

-196 MKEFINEQDNI
+196 MKEFINEQDNLT
-207 AVKMLSKNYFEKL
+207 VKMLSKNYFLKL

-233 DDATAIEKAIKS
+233 DNTAEIEKAIRS
-245 NKVSV
+245 NKISV

-255 TFRSLSTLQPKLKQA
+255 TFRSLSILQPELTQA
-270 FNDSVE
+270 FGKSVE
-276 QYSID
+276 QYGLD
-281 IGRKDGVLDQH
+281 IGRTGGVLDQH

-314 QAMSIVGDFNKQAN
+314 QSMTIVGDFNKQAN
-328 SQMSQTITTA
+328 SQMSNTIATA
-338 DKTYTD
+338 DTTYSE

-350 IISITVIFLAIVV
+350 IIGIAVILLAITV

-372 QPLVAILKTLDALTA
+372 QPLMAILKTLEALTA
-387 GNMTQRTE
+387 GNMTQRTAAS
-395 TSHFIEFS
+395 TFIEFS
-403 KLSNHINTLAEN
+403 QLNHHINMLAQN
-415 LQQILSQI
+415 LQQILTQI
-423 SHASSELS
+423 SHTSSELS

-436 NHATTAEAKLRL
+436 NHATTAEAKQRL
-448 NSQRQQT
+448 NNQRQQT
-455 ASAATAMVEME
+455 ASAATAMIEME

-508 TRLDESVHAVEQLQK
+508 TRLDESVQAVQQLQK

-573 AKRTTDSTSEIEA
+573 AKRTTDSTAEIED
-586 MIKNLQTSSGQA
+586 MIKNLQSSSGQA
-598 MTMMQ
+598 MHMMQ

-635 MSSQIAQAAEEQRCT
+635 MSTQIAQAAEEQRCT

-664 ADNSYNAMEEMA
+664 ADNSYNTMEKMA

>member
-1 MIDFALHIIV
+1 
-11 VKDIAI
+11 
-17 IKCIILSFYVI
+17 
-28 RDIMKKK
+28 
-35 SQPSVIRRMYL
+35 MYL
-46 GFAILVSLFVIT
+46 GFAILVALFVVT
-58 IMFMLDGVSRIH
+58 IMFMLDGVDRIH
-70 NQLKSITADA
+70 NQLKSITTGA
-80 LPLVSVSNNVSVQLL
+80 LPLVSASHNVSLQLL

-109 PQAMTTYSTEFE
+109 PTAMAAYSVEFE
-121 KQTRI
+121 QQTTL
-126 FQQTR
+126 FQQAR
-131 NQLEQVTKNNPQLTK
+131 NQLQQVTKNNPQLEK
-146 SIQALTALEKRYF
+146 SILELTELEQRYF
-159 AEAIIAMTN
+159 AEATIAMTN

-173 LATDDRQQS
+173 LATNERQQS
-182 ARQFQQLQTELNIG
+182 SRQFQQLQTELNIG
-196 MKEFINEQDNI
+196 MKEFINEQDNLT
-207 AVKMLSKNYFEKL
+207 VKMLSKNYFLKL

-233 DDATAIEKAIKS
+233 DNTAEIEKAIRS
-245 NKVSV
+245 NKISV

-255 TFRSLSTLQPKLKQA
+255 TFRSLSILQPELTQA
-270 FNDSVE
+270 FGKSVE
-276 QYSID
+276 QYGLD
-281 IGRKDGVLDQH
+281 IGRTGGVLDQH

-314 QAMSIVGDFNKQAN
+314 QSMNIVGDFNKQAN
-328 SQMSQTITTA
+328 SQMSNTIATA
-338 DKTYTD
+338 DTTYSK

-350 IISITVIFLAIVV
+350 IIGIAVILLAITV

-372 QPLVAILKTLDALTA
+372 QPLMAILKTLEALTA
-387 GNMTQRTE
+387 GNMTQRTA
-395 TSHFIEFS
+395 TSTFIEFS
-403 KLSNHINTLAEN
+403 QLNHHINMLAQN
-415 LQQILSQI
+415 LQQILTQI
-423 SHASSELS
+423 SHTSSELS

-436 NHATTAEAKLRL
+436 NYTTTAEAKQRL
-448 NSQRQQT
+448 NNQRQQT
-455 ASAATAMVEME
+455 ASAATAMIEME

-573 AKRTTDSTSEIEA
+573 AKRTTDSTTEIEE
-586 MIKNLQTSSGQA
+586 MIKNLQSSSGQA
-598 MTMMQ
+598 MHMMQ

-635 MSSQIAQAAEEQRCT
+635 MSTQIAQAAEEQRCT
-650 TTEIARSLEDISHI
+650 TTEIARSLENISHI
-664 ADNSYNAMEEMA
+664 ADNSYNTMEEMA
-676 DTGVKLEH
+676 DTGIKLEH

>member
-1 MIDFALHIIV
+1 MVING
-11 VKDIAI
+11 AI
-17 IKCIILSFYVI
+17 LELYEI

-35 SQPSVIRRMYL
+35 SQTSVIRRMYL
-46 GFAILVSLFVIT
+46 GFAILVALFVIT
-58 IMFMLDGVSRIH
+58 IMFMLDGVDRIH
-70 NQLKSITADA
+70 NQLKSITTDA
-80 LPLVSVSNNVSVQLL
+80 LPLVSASHNASLQLL

-109 PQAMTTYSTEFE
+109 PKAMAAYSAEFE
-121 KQTRI
+121 QQTTV
-126 FQQTR
+126 FQQAR
-131 NQLEQVTKNNPQLTK
+131 NQLQQVTKNNPQLK
-146 SIQALTALEKRYF
+146 GSIQALTELEQRYF
-159 AEAIIAMTN
+159 AEATIAMTN

-173 LATDDRQQS
+173 LATNERQQS
-182 ARQFQQLQTELNIG
+182 ARQFQQLQAELNIG
-196 MKEFINEQDNI
+196 MKEFINEQDNL
-207 AVKMLSKNYFEKL
+207 AVKMLSKNYFIKL

-233 DDATAIEKAIKS
+233 DDTAEIEKAIRS
-245 NKVSV
+245 NKISV

-255 TFRSLSTLQPKLKQA
+255 TFRSLSILQPELTQA
-270 FNDSVE
+270 FGKSVE
-276 QYSID
+276 QYGLD
-281 IGRKDGVLDQH
+281 IGRPGGVLDQH

-314 QAMSIVGDFNKQAN
+314 QSMNIVGDFNKQAN
-328 SQMSQTITTA
+328 DQMSTTIATA
-338 DKTYTD
+338 DTTYSE
-344 VVTKAI
+344 VVTKAVI
-350 IISITVIFLAIVV
+350 IGIAVILLAIIV

-372 QPLVAILKTLDALTA
+372 RPLMAILKTLEALTA

-395 TSHFIEFS
+395 ASTFIEFS
-403 KLSNHINTLAEN
+403 QLNHHINMLAQN
-415 LQQILSQI
+415 LQQILTQI

-436 NHATTAEAKLRL
+436 NHATTAEAKRRL
-448 NSQRQQT
+448 NNQRQQT
-455 ASAATAMVEME
+455 ASAATAMIEME

-484 EVEQASATG
+484 EVELASATG

-508 TRLDESVHAVEQLQK
+508 TRLDESVHAVQQLQK

-573 AKRTTDSTSEIEA
+573 AKRTTDSTAEIEA
-586 MIKNLQTSSGQA
+586 MIKNLQSSSGQA
-598 MTMMQ
+598 MNMMQ

-635 MSSQIAQAAEEQRCT
+635 MSTQIAQAAEEQRCT
-650 TTEIARSLEDISHI
+650 TAEIARSLEDISQI
-664 ADNSYNAMEEMA
+664 ADNSYNTMEEMA

>member
-1 MIDFALHIIV
+1 
-11 VKDIAI
+11 
-17 IKCIILSFYVI
+17 
-28 RDIMKKK
+28 MKKK
-35 SQPSVIRRMYL
+35 SQTSVIRRMYL
-46 GFAILVSLFVIT
+46 GFAILVALFVVT
-58 IMFMLDGVSRIH
+58 IMFMLDGIDRIH
-70 NQLKSITADA
+70 NQLKSITTDA
-80 LPLVSVSNNVSVQLL
+80 LPLVSASHNVSLQLL

-109 PQAMTTYSTEFE
+109 PKAMAAYSVEFE
-121 KQTRI
+121 QQTTL
-126 FQQTR
+126 FQQAR
-131 NQLEQVTKNNPQLTK
+131 NQLQQVTKNNPQLEK
-146 SIQALTALEKRYF
+146 SILALTELEQRYF
-159 AEAIIAMTN
+159 AEATIAMTN

-173 LATDDRQQS
+173 LATNERQQS
-182 ARQFQQLQTELNIG
+182 SRQFQQLQTELNIG
-196 MKEFINEQDNI
+196 MKEFINEQDNLT
-207 AVKMLSKNYFEKL
+207 VKMLSKNYFLKL

-233 DDATAIEKAIKS
+233 DNTAEIEKAIRS
-245 NKVSV
+245 NKISV

-255 TFRSLSTLQPKLKQA
+255 TFRSLSILQPELTQA
-270 FNDSVE
+270 FGKSVE
-276 QYSID
+276 QYGLD
-281 IGRKDGVLDQH
+281 IGRTGGVLDQH

-314 QAMSIVGDFNKQAN
+314 QSMNIVGDFNKQAN
-328 SQMSQTITTA
+328 SQMSNTIATA
-338 DKTYTD
+338 DTTYSE

-350 IISITVIFLAIVV
+350 IIGIAVILLAITV

-372 QPLVAILKTLDALTA
+372 QPLMAILKTLEALTA
-387 GNMTQRTE
+387 GNMTQRTA
-395 TSHFIEFS
+395 TSTFIEFS
-403 KLSNHINTLAEN
+403 QLNHHINMLAQN
-415 LQQILSQI
+415 LQQILTQI
-423 SHASSELS
+423 SHTSSELS

-436 NHATTAEAKLRL
+436 NHATTAEAKQRL
-448 NSQRQQT
+448 NNQRQQT
-455 ASAATAMVEME
+455 ASAATAMIEME

-508 TRLDESVHAVEQLQK
+508 TRLDESVQAVQQLQK

-573 AKRTTDSTSEIEA
+573 AKRTTDSTAEIED
-586 MIKNLQTSSGQA
+586 MIKNLQSSSGQA
-598 MTMMQ
+598 MHMMQ

-635 MSSQIAQAAEEQRCT
+635 MSTQIAQAAEEQRCT

-664 ADNSYNAMEEMA
+664 ADNSYNTMEKMA